1 MLWDITSGRLVQR
14 LLGRPPGSFV
24 VRSAFGGPQDNFV
37 LSGCEGLSS
46 NTLCVPRLVLTFFRS
61 LLVLQIQTAMYT
73 FGTVLQERSS
83 RSFLDI
89 RRKASI
95 RLFGVPPP

>member
-1 MLWDITSGRLVQR
+1 MLWDVTSGRLVQR

-46 NTLCVPRLVLTFFRS
+46 ETLYALSLRAYVFLVPDLVR
-61 LLVLQIQTAMYT
+61 
-73 FGTVLQERSS
+73 
-83 RSFLDI
+83 
-89 RRKASI
+89 
-95 RLFGVPPP
+95 

>member
-46 NTLCVPRLVLTFFRS
+46 KTVYALTLRAYVFPVSDLV
-61 LLVLQIQTAMYT
+61 QMAMYT
-73 FGTVLQERSS
+73 FGTVLLGLSS
-83 RSFLDI
+83 RFFPDI
-89 RRKASI
+89 RRKASTQ
-95 RLFGVPPP
+95 LYGVPPP

>member
-46 NTLCVPRLVLTFFRS
+46 NERS
-61 LLVLQIQTAMYT
+61 LRLRLHAYFFPVLDW
-73 FGTVLQERSS
+73 VL
-83 RSFLDI
+83 
-89 RRKASI
+89 
-95 RLFGVPPP
+95 